1 MIVYP
6 LTDGE
11 SRTIRWVARVML
23 IMAGAVIVLLAMFSV
38 ASAAS

>member
-11 SRTIRWVARVML
+11 SRTIRWAARVMP
-23 IMAGAVIVLLAMFSV
+23 IMGVAVIVLLGAFSV